1 MGRFP
6 EYVPREAPVIKGND
20 LVRMIALTGLITR
33 RAEARLAGR
42 VA

>member
-1 MGRFP
+1 MGKFL
-6 EYVPREAPVIKGND
+6 EYVPGETPVIKGQD

-33 RAEARLAGR
+33 RAEEGLAGR